1 MFAEIAKQIAESH
14 KVALRNSF
22 NHFNETKIDTIDGEM
37 WPQWNVLV
45 VRRIYIIHLA
55 LSGKRGS
62 SSSLLHS
69 SANWLK
75 EQMLA
80 LVYNII
86 NQLCSAVIHWVAATT
101 CNVRSIG
108 STSEFVA
115 AFVGTRISRFLFAL
129 ICL

>member
-1 MFAEIAKQIAESH
+1 MVKRVH
-14 KVALRNSF
+14 
-22 NHFNETKIDTIDGEM
+22 
-37 WPQWNVLV
+37 
-45 VRRIYIIHLA
+45 IIQLA

-62 SSSLLHS
+62 SSSLLDS

-75 EQMLA
+75 ELMLA

-86 NQLCSAVIHWVAATT
+86 NQLCSEIIHLVAATT

-129 ICL
+129 ICS